1 MCLTA
6 FVHEYFNQP
15 QEGESEDSKGD
26 SKDKSF
32 LEGYKKVLNSK
43 SIDDSLVSVLCIY
56 SFTQMKISCMHMSH
70 LIYFLYYAGKFCK
83 MGARSWKV

>member
-1 MCLTA
+1 MENLSWIIHNLLYFTA

-43 SIDDSLVSVLCIY
+43 SIDDSLVSALCI
-56 SFTQMKISCMHMSH
+56 FTFFLLH
-70 LIYFLYYAGKFCK
+70 LN
-83 MGARSWKV
+83 